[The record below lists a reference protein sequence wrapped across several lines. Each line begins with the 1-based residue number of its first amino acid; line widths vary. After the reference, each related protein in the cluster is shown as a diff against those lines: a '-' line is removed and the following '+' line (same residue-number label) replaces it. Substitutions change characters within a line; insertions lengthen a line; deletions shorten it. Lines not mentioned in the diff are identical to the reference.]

1 MNKEIRG
8 ASKVLEHPNF
18 NLSGGG
24 GHGSVFSYFS
34 LNGYICFLHSFV
46 CISISQKEK
55 NSMQD
60 KMAYDYEC
68 GTYLI
73 LGFLELVCKAG
84 MFICERG
91 GQDCPSIF
99 AKLGRLFLH
108 TKNICGM
115 RAHHMCHLPSPVLEL
130 NGKGKTGM

>member
-1 MNKEIRG
+1 MDKKIRG
-8 ASKVLEHPNF
+8 ASEVLEHPNF
-18 NLSGGG
+18 NLSAGG
-24 GHGSVFSYFS
+24 GHGSIFSYFF
-34 LNGYICFLHSFV
+34 LNGLHMLFTLF
-46 CISISQKEK
+46 CMYISQKEK

-60 KMAYDYEC
+60 KMAYDYER
-68 GTYLI
+68 GMYLI
-73 LGFLELVCKAG
+73 LGVLELEYKAG